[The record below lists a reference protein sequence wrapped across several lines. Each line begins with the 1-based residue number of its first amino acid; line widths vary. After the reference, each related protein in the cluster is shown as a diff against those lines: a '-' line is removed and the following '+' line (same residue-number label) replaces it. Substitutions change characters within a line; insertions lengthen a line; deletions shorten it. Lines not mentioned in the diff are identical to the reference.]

1 MQEDMCQRIYHEV
14 FKHIGWSEISIF
26 LCGGASQ
33 RDKTSYRDKL
43 CRELQGVSG
52 LEVLYPEN
60 LFMELLNRN
69 RKKYDLLK
77 LEKFLADNSDYIVIV
92 CESPGSYAELGA
104 FVNNRETVDKVI
116 VLLQTKYKN
125 AKSFIRQG
133 PVAYVESRNRSRVIY
148 YNQGDIDKIVQAVKK
163 CIYPFSWRG
172 AVYKPFGRRLNTL
185 SGQRD
190 FLLLLLYFQDKMS
203 AKELIKPLDPLYEKE
218 NYPAGQLEIFY
229 SAAVRWCFKE
239 RQITKTV
246 DDKYELT
253 DKGYQFAQELLS
265 RVQLKR
271 RTKIFNDI
279 RMKIMYTRG
288 YN

>member
-1 MQEDMCQRIYHEV
+1 MQEDMCQKIYDKV
-14 FKHIGWSEISIF
+14 FRHITQGKVSIF

-33 RDKTSYRDKL
+33 KDKPSYRDRL
-43 CRELQGVSG
+43 CKALKPVSG
-52 LEVLYPEN
+52 LEILYPEN
-60 LFMELLNRN
+60 LFIELLNRN

-104 FVNNRETVDKVI
+104 FVNNSQTIKKVI

-133 PVAYVESRNRSRVIY
+133 PVAYLESQNKTRVIY
-148 YNQGDIDKIVQAVKK
+148 YSQDDVSKTAKAVRK
-163 CIYPFSWRG
+163 CICPWHSSL
-172 AVYKPFGRRLNTL
+172 YKLSRRQLNTL

-203 AKELIKPLDPLYEKE
+203 ARELVKAIKAIYERE
-218 NYPAGQLEIFY
+218 NYPASQFEIFY
-229 SAAVRWCFKE
+229 NAAVRWCFKE
-239 RQITKTV
+239 RQITKT
-246 DDKYELT
+246 DDDQYELT
-253 DKGYQFAQELLS
+253 DKGYQSALELLS
-265 RVQLKR
+265 YVRLKK

-279 RMKIMYTRG
+279 RMKIMY
-288 YN
+288 NKSDD